1 MTKYSESQVREAINR
16 AADEVINE
24 AGMDGGAV
32 DAINLVVNAALV
44 FLDKPAGT
52 LLDAVN
58 CYGDEIIDVEDIE
71 IDEDETEEEAKART
85 KLGVILNWINPY
97 N

>member
-1 MTKYSESQVREAINR
+1 MTKYSETQVREAINR
-16 AADEVINE
+16 AADEVISE

-44 FLDKPAGT
+44 FLDKPAGD
-52 LLDAVN
+52 LLDAVAS
-58 CYGDEIIDVEDIE
+58 YGDEIIDVEDIE